1 MRPELLEPGAGRDVV
16 ILGPNQYTDAERY
29 RRALR
34 RWRRRRRE
42 AIEEQERLNAPGNV
56 TLTEAQRKLLDADQR
71 ADFRLLNQQEQLR
84 YQRELQHSIM
94 EHRRAVED
102 AREERRK
109 AARQLYLHTGAF
121 AAPAD
126 PFVPPSGNPM
136 DAIRPFPDTL
146 PTHKR
151 RRTAGLPPYRL

>member
-1 MRPELLEPGAGRDVV
+1 MRPEFLEAGGRDVI
-16 ILGPNQYTDAERY
+16 ILGPNQYTEQERY

-34 RWRRRRRE
+34 RWRRQRRLARE
-42 AIEEQERLNAPGNV
+42 EEARLNAPGHV

-71 ADFRLLNQQEQLR
+71 RDFRELNQQEQLR

-94 EHRRAVED
+94 QHRRAVAD

-109 AARQLYLHTGAF
+109 AARERYLHTGAF
-121 AAPAD
+121 AVAAD
-126 PFVPPSGNPM
+126 PFQLPSGNPM

-151 RRTAGLPPYRL
+151 RRTAGVRPLRL